1 MTRAKDLKHDDSV
14 KDAVPQDASS
24 QDRDVTPAEERARV
38 RQARESVQDAIGK
51 IIGEPLGERPD
62 DDAADAAD
70 AADDDE
76 RDGKDDARKPV
87 SPPVKRGNHIDENG
101 AD

>member
-1 MTRAKDLKHDDSV
+1 MTRAKDPKQDDIRQGDV
-14 KDAVPQDASS
+14 AD
-24 QDRDVTPAEERARV
+24 DRNFGVVAERARV
-38 RQARESVQDAIGK
+38 QQARESVQDAIGK

-62 DDAADAAD
+62 DDAATAEAD
-70 AADDDE
+70 ADAD

-87 SPPVKRGNHIDENG
+87 SPPVKRGNRIDENG

>member
-1 MTRAKDLKHDDSV
+1 MTRAKDLKPDALF
-14 KDAVPQDASS
+14 KDGAP
-24 QDRDVTPAEERARV
+24 QDRDGTPAEERARV

-51 IIGEPLGERPD
+51 IIGEPLGEQPDGDAD
-62 DDAADAAD
+62 DDAD
-70 AADDDE
+70 
-76 RDGKDDARKPV
+76 RNGKDEARKPV

>member
-1 MTRAKDLKHDDSV
+1 MTRANDI
-14 KDAVPQDASS
+14 S
-24 QDRDVTPAEERARV
+24 QDGPPSEASRQNGDVTPAEERARV

-51 IIGEPLGERPD
+51 IIGEPLGEQPD
-62 DDAADAAD
+62 GDADNDAD
-70 AADDDE
+70 
-76 RDGKDDARKPV
+76 RNGKDEARKPV

>member
-1 MTRAKDLKHDDSV
+1 MTRAKDLKPDALFKDGSF
-14 KDAVPQDASS
+14 KDAAPQDG
-24 QDRDVTPAEERARV
+24 DGTPAEERARV

-51 IIGEPLGERPD
+51 IIGEPLGEQPD
-62 DDAADAAD
+62 GDAENDAD
-70 AADDDE
+70 
-76 RDGKDDARKPV
+76 RNGKDEARKPV

>member
-1 MTRAKDLKHDDSV
+1 MTRAKDLKHDDAV

-62 DDAADAAD
+62 DDAADD
-70 AADDDE
+70 DDDE

>member
-14 KDAVPQDASS
+14 NDAVPQDASS

-62 DDAADAAD
+62 DDAATAEAD
-70 AADDDE
+70 ADAD

>member
-14 KDAVPQDASS
+14 KDASS
-24 QDRDVTPAEERARV
+24 QDAPSQNGDVTPAEERARV

-62 DDAADAAD
+62 DDAATAEAD
-70 AADDDE
+70 AD
-76 RDGKDDARKPV
+76 RNGKDDARKPV
-87 SPPVKRGNHIDENG
+87 SLSVKRGNHIDENG
-101 AD
+101 SD

>member
-14 KDAVPQDASS
+14 KDASSQDASS
-24 QDRDVTPAEERARV
+24 QNGDVTPAEERARV

-51 IIGEPLGERPD
+51 IIGEPLGERPE
-62 DDAADAAD
+62 DDAAGA
-70 AADDDE
+70 E

-87 SPPVKRGNHIDENG
+87 SPPVKRGNHFDENG

>member
-1 MTRAKDLKHDDSV
+1 MTRANDI
-14 KDAVPQDASS
+14 S
-24 QDRDVTPAEERARV
+24 QDGPPSEASRQNGDVTPAEERARV

-51 IIGEPLGERPD
+51 IIGEPLGEQPDGDAD
-62 DDAADAAD
+62 DDAD
-70 AADDDE
+70 
-76 RDGKDDARKPV
+76 RNGKDEARKPV

>member
-14 KDAVPQDASS
+14 KDAVPQNASS

-62 DDAADAAD
+62 DDAATAEAD
-70 AADDDE
+70 ADAD
-76 RDGKDDARKPV
+76 RDGKDDSRKPV